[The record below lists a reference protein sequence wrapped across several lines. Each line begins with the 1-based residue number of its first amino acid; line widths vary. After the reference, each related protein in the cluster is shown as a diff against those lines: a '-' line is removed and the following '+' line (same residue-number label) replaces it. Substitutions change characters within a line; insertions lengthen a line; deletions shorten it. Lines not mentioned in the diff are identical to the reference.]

1 VKTTLNTIKDSSC
14 INPDRRIF
22 IEPKTIVV
30 KSLSHLFFIAV
41 LLIGCK
47 SKESLQVD
55 VAGVRPEIE
64 SIAKEIEKDN
74 FIGTDQIGRMP
85 GTSQAFARRQELMDK
100 ASNEELVQLTDDTNP
115 AVSLTALEGL
125 YKRSSEQIPAIMA
138 KYAERDDFIH
148 YIKGDISKQMPSL
161 EYAYTYIL
169 HKPMP
174 GESLPDELD
183 EPYSRFQL
191 PESLEATIIEKIIE
205 LREQK

>member
-1 VKTTLNTIKDSSC
+1 
-14 INPDRRIF
+14 
-22 IEPKTIVV
+22 V
-30 KSLSHLFFIAV
+30 KSPGYLFFIAI
-41 LLIGCK
+41 LLIGCR

-85 GTSQAFARRQELMDK
+85 GTSQAFARRQDLMQK
-100 ASNEELVQLTDDTNP
+100 ASNEELVQLTDDDNP

-125 YKRSSEQIPAIMA
+125 YKRSYEKIPELMA
-138 KYAERDDFIH
+138 KYAERDDSIH
-148 YIKGDISKQMPSL
+148 YIKGDLSMPMPAL

-174 GESLPDELD
+174 GEKLPDELE
-183 EPYSRFQL
+183 EPFTRFQL
-191 PESLEATIIEKIIE
+191 PESLEATIIEKIRE
-205 LREQK
+205 LRKQN